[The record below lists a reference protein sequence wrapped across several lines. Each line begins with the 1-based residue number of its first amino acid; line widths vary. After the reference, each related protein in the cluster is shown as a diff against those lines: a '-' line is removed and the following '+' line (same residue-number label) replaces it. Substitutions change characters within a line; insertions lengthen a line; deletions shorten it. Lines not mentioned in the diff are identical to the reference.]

1 MVQKVPLDV
10 LLECLPEQNG
20 LHEVVLSCGNMLL
33 ALEEK
38 DVGSIGLVVVQK
50 VSDLLVGVEL
60 GDFGVVVADP
70 VGGLERWLS
79 RVRRLAAPRPL
90 AYQAG
95 RQRQRILCC
104 KARCASC
111 AVGVDSHGRICSVA
125 ADDRADVFAEW
136 LALDIRRQ

>member
-70 VGGLERWLS
+70 VGVGF
-79 RVRRLAAPRPL
+79 
-90 AYQAG
+90 
-95 RQRQRILCC
+95 
-104 KARCASC
+104 
-111 AVGVDSHGRICSVA
+111 VGVLGEGEVVA
-125 ADDRADVFAEW
+125 GVGGGSLRGDGSTLWMMSE
-136 LALDIRRQ
+136 